1 MFKHKHYQV
10 AWICALPIEMASA
23 KAMLDERHP
32 PLPNCPGDNNSY
44 EFGRIGQ
51 HNVLI
56 AGLPVGQFSTSSA
69 ALVASEIRQSFGVVR
84 IALLVGI
91 GGGIPSREN
100 DIRLGDIVVSKPS
113 RGTGGVIQYDFGKSL
128 ADGKFEVT
136 GSFNAPPKLL
146 LTALTRL
153 QARGESHE
161 HEFVRHLLPVP
172 LTTVQPEY
180 KYPGQI
186 LDKLFETNYRH
197 KNEEDGSNAACQ
209 NCLSAFLVRRPERKS
224 TDPKV
229 HYGIIGSGGSVVS
242 DVDMRERLREQFG
255 ILCVETEAAGLMN
268 DFPCLVIRGV
278 SDYADSHKNKVWY
291 RYAALTAA
299 ALAKELL
306 HIIPKEEIPPLLPIA
321 APSPSDSF
329 LVFTSHPIINQGVG
343 LGWLVCDPCIP
354 WDEFH
359 PLHDSLRESDVVA
372 TPQRLVTELLDR
384 TRGTNVNE
392 KLTAS
397 LEASIIEKVDLQSQT
412 VTETSY
418 FLLNSGKYFEGICA
432 LPTVR
437 EFCERSLMYQFSIY
451 MVVALRTLQVQTSE
465 KDESIKDNALDLQ
478 TGCIGL
484 EAQVVAIQYRK
495 VGCKTTLKEKDKL
508 YLEVGSNIWVH
519 SKSRTTEGKVEVVE
533 GHLEEKVSHEQISV
547 DFNVE
552 LVDDQLV
559 VFG

>member
-1 MFKHKHYQV
+1 
-10 AWICALPIEMASA
+10 
-23 KAMLDERHP
+23 
-32 PLPNCPGDNNSY
+32 
-44 EFGRIGQ
+44 
-51 HNVLI
+51 
-56 AGLPVGQFSTSSA
+56 
-69 ALVASEIRQSFGVVR
+69 
-84 IALLVGI
+84 
-91 GGGIPSREN
+91 
-100 DIRLGDIVVSKPS
+100 
-113 RGTGGVIQYDFGKSL
+113 
-128 ADGKFEVT
+128 
-136 GSFNAPPKLL
+136 
-146 LTALTRL
+146 
-153 QARGESHE
+153 
-161 HEFVRHLLPVP
+161 
-172 LTTVQPEY
+172 
-180 KYPGQI
+180 
-186 LDKLFETNYRH
+186 
-197 KNEEDGSNAACQ
+197 
-209 NCLSAFLVRRPERKS
+209 
-224 TDPKV
+224 
-229 HYGIIGSGGSVVS
+229 
-242 DVDMRERLREQFG
+242 
-255 ILCVETEAAGLMN
+255 
-268 DFPCLVIRGV
+268 
-278 SDYADSHKNKVWY
+278 
-291 RYAALTAA
+291 
-299 ALAKELL
+299 
-306 HIIPKEEIPPLLPIA
+306 
-321 APSPSDSF
+321 
-329 LVFTSHPIINQGVG
+329 
-343 LGWLVCDPCIP
+343 
-354 WDEFH
+354 
-359 PLHDSLRESDVVA
+359 VVA